1 MFDIDFFKQYN
12 DTYGHLAGDECL
24 RRVAQT
30 AAQNVHRPRDM
41 VARFGGEEFAVVLP
55 DTPVEG
61 AINIAERLRQAILAL
76 RIPHANS
83 QVALPEP
90 IVTISLGVASVLA
103 QPTASPSQVVAQA
116 DKALYLA
123 KSQGRNC
130 VKVVD
135 S

>member
-1 MFDIDFFKQYN
+1 
-12 DTYGHLAGDECL
+12 
-24 RRVAQT
+24 
-30 AAQNVHRPRDM
+30 
-41 VARFGGEEFAVVLP
+41 
-55 DTPVEG
+55 
-61 AINIAERLRQAILAL
+61 
-76 RIPHANS
+76 
-83 QVALPEP
+83 
-90 IVTISLGVASVLA
+90 VLA